1 MLASRKME
9 LCLVVDHDCNLR
21 CRYCYTGRK
30 RRQPMSEDVMRR
42 ALALALERDPE
53 WLSVTLFGGE
63 PLLHAGRL
71 EAVERLT
78 QEQLA
83 ARGLELAPRWLLDT
97 NGTLLDDA
105 ALAWLAPPRQAR
117 VFVSLDGPAAV
128 HDRLRVDAH
137 GQGSH
142 ARALAGVHR
151 LRARGIAFEF
161 VAVIDPGNVAELGES
176 LSFLLELGAERVTF
190 QPNLRGEWTDAAIDA
205 IGRGVDVAAG
215 VWARAFRQGASPVV
229 EPFHRK
235 VLSHLLG
242 GAPCPARCQIA
253 TSELAVA
260 PSGRLY
266 PCAEM
271 VGEDAGGELV
281 IGSVF
286 EGVDEARVLA
296 LRRRALHRE
305 PTCDNCDLR
314 RRCQHDCAC
323 RQLASGGGL
332 GRIGGVLCELE
343 AAFIA
348 ATDRASEALYGERC
362 RAFFDL
368 YYGRSWAIAPGA
380 RPRPPEV
387 APVRLRR
394 SDDG

>member
-1 MLASRKME
+1 ME

-30 RRQPMSEDVMRR
+30 RRQPMSEDVTRR
-42 ALALALERDPE
+42 AVALALARDSE
-53 WLSVTLFGGE
+53 WLSVSLFGGE
-63 PLLHAGRL
+63 PLLDPGRL
-71 EAVERLT
+71 QAIERIT
-78 QEQLA
+78 QEELA
-83 ARGLELAPRWLLDT
+83 ARHLELSPRWLLDT

-105 ALAWLAPPRQAR
+105 ALAWLAPPRPAR
-117 VFVSLDGPAAV
+117 VFVSLDGPAWV

-137 GQGSH
+137 GQGTH
-142 ARALAGVHR
+142 ARALTGVHR
-151 LRARGIAFEF
+151 LRARGIACEL
-161 VAVIDPGNVAELGES
+161 VAVIDPHNVAELGES
-176 LSFLLELGAERVTF
+176 LSFLLELGAERVTL
-190 QPNLRGEWTDAAIDA
+190 QPNLRGEWPDAAIDA
-205 IGRGVDVAAG
+205 IERGVDAAAR
-215 VWARAFRQGASPVV
+215 VWAEAFRRGASPIV

-271 VGEDAGGELV
+271 VGEDVAGGDLV

-296 LRRRALHRE
+296 LRQRARVRE
-305 PTCDNCDLR
+305 PACDACDHR

-343 AAFIA
+343 AAFIN
-348 ATDRASEALYGERC
+348 ATDRASEALYAEGC
-362 RAFFDL
+362 RAFVDL

-380 RPRPPEV
+380 RPRPPEA
-387 APVRLRR
+387 APVQLRR
-394 SDDG
+394 RHAR